1 MNAPP
6 EEGQLALC
14 DRDPEELTRASARRY
29 SEAALAGRAEEA
41 EKVALDCLV
50 EGMSVITLYERVIS
64 PAMALIGELWEAGA
78 MTIADEHLA
87 SALNMKVMASV
98 YGMGLAARP
107 LRDAG
112 RVVLA
117 GVEGDRHGVGLRMAG
132 DVLELA
138 GFEVLY
144 LGENVPTEQIVR
156 SVDANRPGLVAIAV
170 PTIAAVAAGRE
181 AIAALRDRFGGLPIL
196 VGGLGSHDAIGA
208 TGGAI
213 PVSLRSLVAEARSIA
228 AAAEPQE
235 DPPPAIQLEDATW
248 RRRRDDEAS
257 PEDRFLE
264 IAVEAAEAARENA
277 RMAEAY
283 RRLAYRDPL
292 TGVANRRAF
301 EEYVASRIAAGRPG
315 AIVMVDID
323 RFKQVNDRLGH
334 LTGDR
339 VLRAVASLLEASAGD
354 DDFVA
359 RLGGDEFALVLDS
372 DSLAE
377 ARQRADRFL
386 AALRADVRAESITAT
401 CGISRLDGD
410 RRQTLIQADLALYQG
425 KSSGGDRVEL
435 SLPDQ
440 P

>member
-1 MNAPP
+1 MSAPA
-6 EEGQLALC
+6 EEGQVALRTREDLA
-14 DRDPEELTRASARRY
+14 RDAARRY
-29 SEAALAGRAEEA
+29 GEAALAGRAEEA
-41 EKVALDCLV
+41 EKIALDCLV
-50 EGMSVITLYERVIS
+50 GGMSVVTLYERVIS
-64 PAMALIGELWEAGA
+64 PAMVLIGELWEAGE
-78 MTIADEHLA
+78 MTIVDEHLA

-107 LRDAG
+107 IREVG
-112 RVVLA
+112 RVLLA
-117 GVEGDRHGVGLRMAG
+117 GVEGDRHGVGIRMAG

-156 SVDANRPGLVAIAV
+156 SVDANRPDIVAIAV
-170 PTIAAVAAGRE
+170 PTVVASAAGRA
-181 AIAALRDRFGGLPIL
+181 AIAALRDRFGKLPIL
-196 VGGLGSHDAIGA
+196 VGGPGSHEA
-208 TGGAI
+208 TDRTAGAI
-213 PVSLRSLVAEARSIA
+213 PVSLRSLVAEALAIA
-228 AAAEPQE
+228 ATGVRQD
-235 DPPPAIQLEDATW
+235 DPPPSIQLEDATW
-248 RRRRDDEAS
+248 RRRRDEEAS

-264 IAVEAAEAARENA
+264 IAVEAAEAVRENA
-277 RMAEAY
+277 RTAEAY

-301 EEYVASRIAAGRPG
+301 EEHVASRIASGRSG
-315 AIVMVDID
+315 TIVMVDVD

-339 VLRAVASLLEASAGD
+339 VLRAIASLLEASAGV

-377 ARQRADRFL
+377 AKQRADRFL

-401 CGISRLDGD
+401 CGVSRLDGD
-410 RRQTLIQADLALYQG
+410 RRQTLIQADLALYEG

-435 SLPDQ
+435 SLPD
-440 P
+440 